1 MKYNKI
7 LAVGVT
13 GALLLSI
20 TGSVQPLNQAKALS
34 TPQTSATNTLDV
46 KNLHDGI
53 YSIDAIIINAP
64 WLLNNM
70 IDIDKTRLIV
80 KDGQYKVELNTKYFE
95 DVFFV
100 YHMWNLKY
108 LDSGAEKDAQITGW
122 HDTNSPGYEVNTEAS
137 RAVEYFRNYPDRY
150 AFPKTIVYPVDKSK
164 IDSTNELDTYI
175 ICDCGT
181 YKTQRCIYREKLV
194 LKFATLKPIEL
205 DYSKEKVT
213 AKEKIRD
220 LSFLNGEEFNDFNR
234 KIDQAKDEKEI
245 QNLVDQAIT
254 QDNANKEAKTKALA
268 EIGKLANLNEEE
280 KAEFK
285 EKINKTDSAAVAN
298 EVLKQAREKDKAN
311 KELKDAKEKAKALI
325 DKLDV
330 LSKEEK
336 DNLKAE
342 IVKMNSRHE
351 FDVFFDKVDELL
363 KQSIAKAKALADL
376 AKLANL
382 DEKEKESFKAE
393 INNAQEKTKVDEVLN
408 QAKEKDKANKELKD
422 AKTKALAEIGKLAN
436 LDEKEKDD
444 LKAEINKAQEKTKV
458 EEVLNQA
465 KEKEKAREEIEKLAN
480 AIENAKAEINKLANL
495 ADGEKASFNEEID
508 IADSIEKVNDAL
520 ARAREKDKEAL
531 AKVKAKVKEEIEKL
545 ANLTKDQKEAA
556 KEKIDKASSIEEVDE
571 ARTKVKAKAA
581 IEKFANLTKEQ
592 KDNLKEEI
600 DKADSLEQVKE
611 VFVKAKEKDK
621 ANKEAKEA
629 KTKALEELGKL
640 ANLDEKEKENFKE
653 LINQAEDK
661 KEISNVLEKAKAKNT
676 ANKAKEELKLIIE
689 KKFQDPQQKAAVL
702 KDLEKLKTLKE
713 VEQLKA
719 DIEGSVTIGEH
730 NDKKLAE
737 VKAKALAE
745 IDKLDDLSKEGKD
758 NLKAEIDKIN
768 SIDGFNKFFDEG
780 KEKLKAEIDKFDDL
794 SKDEKDNLK
803 AEIDK
808 TTNSIEAIDKFFDK
822 VKEKLKAVIDKLDNL
837 SKEEKE
843 SAKAEIYKANNAKEV
858 NDALAKAKELDKK
871 QRKDVTPTPDVTP
884 APETEAGWLKD
895 EIGWSYQR
903 ANGSIAKAEW
913 EMINGTWYHF
923 DSKGY
928 MQTGWLN
935 LDGTWYYLN
944 ADGKMATDTYVD
956 GYYVD
961 ANGAWVVEGW
971 QNSGYG
977 WWYQRANG
985 SYPSNGWE
993 MINGIWYYF
1002 DANGYMLKDEA
1013 TPDGYY
1019 VDINGAWVK

>member
-1 MKYNKI
+1 MKKGKNI
-7 LAVGVT
+7 LAVGVA

-34 TPQTSATNTLDV
+34 APQASATNSLDV

-53 YSIDAIIINAP
+53 YSIDAIIIDAP
-64 WLLNNM
+64 WLLSNM

-80 KDGQYKVELNTKYFE
+80 KDGQYKVELNTKCFE

-100 YHMWNLKY
+100 SHIWNLKY

-298 EVLKQAREKDKAN
+298 EVLKQAIAKDNAN
-311 KELKDAKEKAKALI
+311 KEAKTKALEE
-325 DKLDV
+325 LD
-330 LSKEEK
+330 
-336 DNLKAE
+336 
-342 IVKMNSRHE
+342 
-351 FDVFFDKVDELL
+351 
-363 KQSIAKAKALADL
+363 
-376 AKLANL
+376 KLANL
-382 DEKEKESFKAE
+382 DEKERESFKE
-393 INNAQEKTKVDEVLN
+393 KINKTDSVAVANEVLN
-408 QAKEKDKANKELKD
+408 QAKEKNTANKELKE
-422 AKTKALAEIGKLAN
+422 AKAKALEELGKLAN
-436 LDEKEKDD
+436 LDEKEKDN
-444 LKAEINKAQEKTKV
+444 LKEEINQAQDKKEINR
-458 EEVLNQA
+458 VLDRA
-465 KEKEKAREEIEKLAN
+465 KEKEKAREEIEELAN
-480 AIENAKAEINKLANL
+480 AKENAKAEINKLANL
-495 ADGEKASFNEEID
+495 TEEQKEAAKKEID
-508 IADSIEKVNDAL
+508 NTDSKEGVNDAL
-520 ARAREKDKEAL
+520 ARAKEKDKAAL

-556 KEKIDKASSIEEVDE
+556 EAKIDKASSIEEVDE
-571 ARTKVKAKAA
+571 TRTKVKAKAA
-581 IEKFANLTKEQ
+581 IEKFTNLTKEQ

-600 DKADSLEQVKE
+600 DKADSLEQVKD

-640 ANLDEKEKENFKE
+640 DNLDEKEKDYLKE
-653 LINQAEDK
+653 EINLAQDK
-661 KEISNVLEKAKAKNT
+661 KEINRVLDRAKEKNT
-676 ANKAKEELKLIIE
+676 ANKELKDAKEKAVKEVTELKNLTEAE
-689 KKFQDPQQKAAVL
+689 KTKAA
-702 KDLEKLKTLKE
+702 LEIN
-713 VEQLKA
+713 KA
-719 DIEGSVTIGEH
+719 NSV
-730 NDKKLAE
+730 AE
-737 VKAKALAE
+737 VNTAL
-745 IDKLDDLSKEGKD
+745 D
-758 NLKAEIDKIN
+758 
-768 SIDGFNKFFDEG
+768 
-780 KEKLKAEIDKFDDL
+780 
-794 SKDEKDNLK
+794 
-803 AEIDK
+803 
-808 TTNSIEAIDKFFDK
+808 
-822 VKEKLKAVIDKLDNL
+822 
-837 SKEEKE
+837 
-843 SAKAEIYKANNAKEV
+843 
-858 NDALAKAKELDKK
+858 KAKELDKK
-871 QRKDVTPTPDVTP
+871 HGAENPSVNPNPAPDVTPTPTP
-884 APETEAGWLKD
+884 EIKAGWKNN
-895 EIGWSYQR
+895 EIGWWYQR
-903 ANGSIAKAEW
+903 ANGTYPVSEW
-913 EMINGTWYHF
+913 EIINGTWYHF
-923 DSKGY
+923 DENGY

-935 LDGTWYYLN
+935 SDGTWYYLN
-944 ADGKMATDTYVD
+944 ADGSMATDTWID

-971 QNSGYG
+971 QNNGYG

-985 SYPSNGWE
+985 TYPHSEWE

-1002 DANGYMLKDEA
+1002 DSNGYMLADEA
-1013 TPDGYY
+1013 TPDSYY
-1019 VDINGAWVK
+1019 VDANGAWVK